1 MEILTPKYV
10 YKNIKSADSVAK
22 KILELEISK
31 IIIIVDANIQN
42 RMISELLRTF
52 HLKLN
57 VVKFIEYQGGEPTT
71 EHLNKFLLSIS
82 KFDYHAFIGIG
93 GGSTLDFT
101 KAASVLSTKE
111 LMQDSSDYQGIDF
124 EVNSKKF
131 CICIPSTAGS
141 GAEATKSAVLFNPKT
156 NVKRGVN
163 NIKVMPEAVFLI
175 PSLINNLPA
184 EIFYPS
190 LFDGVTHAYESLIG
204 KSSTKKTSKLA
215 RKSLSLYKKQL
226 RDKQSNENYHKKVL
240 EASFLAGQAI
250 CNSETGPVHALSYP
264 LSEYLKLS
272 HGQAIA
278 LVLPKVLLIYKRLD
292 INLVTPL
299 VDSLG
304 FKDFDSLVNKIQF
317 LNNNYNKASIKDY
330 GNFELETFAVRSLEL
345 KGAINNSPIVWTYDN
360 SIEVYKSIFESED
373 L

>member
-1 MEILTPKYV
+1 MGILKPKYV
-10 YKNIKSADSVAK
+10 YKNIKSADFVAR
-22 KILELEISK
+22 KIVKLEVSK
-31 IIIIVDANIQN
+31 IIIVVDANIRN
-42 RMISELLRTF
+42 RMISELLRAF

-57 VVKFIEYQGGEPTT
+57 VVKLIEYPGGEPTT
-71 EHLNKFLLSIS
+71 EYLNKFLLSIS
-82 KFDYHAFIGIG
+82 ELDYHAFVGIG

-101 KAASVLSTKE
+101 KAASVLSTQE
-111 LMQDSSDYQGIDF
+111 LMQDSSDYQGVDF

-141 GAEATKSAVLFNPKT
+141 GAEATKSAVMFNPKT
-156 NVKRGVN
+156 NIKRGVN
-163 NIKVMPEAVFLI
+163 NLKVMPDAVFLI
-175 PSLINNLPA
+175 PSLISNLPE

-190 LFDGVTHAYESLIG
+190 LFDGITHAYESLIG
-204 KSSTKKTSKLA
+204 KSSTKKTSRLA

-226 RDKQSNENYHKKVL
+226 RDKQSKESYHKKVL

-278 LVLPKVLLIYKRLD
+278 LVLPKVLLTYKRLD
-292 INLVTPL
+292 ISLVTPL
-299 VDSLG
+299 VDGLG
-304 FKDFDSLVNKIQF
+304 FKDFDSLVNKIQI
-317 LNNNYNKASIKDY
+317 LNQNYNKASIKDY
-330 GNFELETFAVRSLEL
+330 SNFELETFALRSLEL

-360 SIEVYKSIFESED
+360 SMEVYQSILESSN